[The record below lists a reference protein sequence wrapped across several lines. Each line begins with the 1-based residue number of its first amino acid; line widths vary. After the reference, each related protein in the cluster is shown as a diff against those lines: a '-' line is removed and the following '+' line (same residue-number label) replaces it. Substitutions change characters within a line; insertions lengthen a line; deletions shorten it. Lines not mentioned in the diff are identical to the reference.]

1 MATAKLEKLTIDQL
15 KKKEK
20 GANKIMIL
28 SLIIFLVFFI
38 ALYIIKIDFIGVTIP
53 ILAPMIIAMRERER
67 IINVLIDRIEKQ
79 DVAIK

>member
-1 MATAKLEKLTIDQL
+1 MTIDQL

>member
-1 MATAKLEKLTIDQL
+1 MATEKLEKLTIDQL

>member
-1 MATAKLEKLTIDQL
+1 MATEKLEKLTIDQL

-79 DVAIK
+79 DVAVK